1 MPSHEDSSLLFGD
14 GTARAKNKRILNS
27 SMGGPVVSSGL
38 AAVRKDA
45 RTRHSTG
52 RLNSGFSS
60 KRVESLFENDEGPK
74 KEEVDM
80 QSKNQE
86 KLDDNIRKNTSL
98 FFDETGRRRRN
109 FGSPFM
115 NTIILSVL
123 LYKFQIP

>member
-1 MPSHEDSSLLFGD
+1 MPSHEGSSLLFGD
-14 GTARAKNKRILNS
+14 GTARAKNKRRFNS

-60 KRVESLFENDEGPK
+60 KRVGSLFENDEGPK
-74 KEEVDM
+74 REEVDM

-86 KLDDNIRKNTSL
+86 KLDDNVRKNTSL
-98 FFDETGRRRRN
+98 FLTRPVKGGE
-109 FGSPFM
+109 
-115 NTIILSVL
+115 ISVHHL
-123 LYKFQIP
+123 